1 MVQNRIQ
8 CGIHRFSVETTCP
21 ISVLDFSQLRGSLW
35 QTGLAGKPTKTFYSF
50 GVKKEIIPPP
60 PPVKKLTTLA
70 VKCRFCSTKFSLDDC
85 SLINI
90 KLPCTPFTTATIFAG
105 FALRASRTRTKKAL
119 CSNKV
124 ANNTLYWNKEPSD
137 AGANRLRITYLFSE
151 LPAEPS
157 CWQASTTRAAMP
169 SSALAPHTRGSY
181 AFLLPTSPSTLS
193 TPS

>member
-50 GVKKEIIPPP
+50 GAKKEIIP

-70 VKCRFCSTKFSLDDC
+70 VKCRFCLTKFSLDDC
-85 SLINI
+85 SLINL

-105 FALRASRTRTKKAL
+105 FARQTSHTHTKKAL
-119 CSNKV
+119 YSNKA
-124 ANNTLYWNKEPSD
+124 ANNTLYWNKEP
-137 AGANRLRITYLFSE
+137 
-151 LPAEPS
+151 
-157 CWQASTTRAAMP
+157 
-169 SSALAPHTRGSY
+169 
-181 AFLLPTSPSTLS
+181 FLCPEEGGHIGRVYPLIW
-193 TPS
+193 

>member
-1 MVQNRIQ
+1 MNAIRTPYSQRNGNLGSAVVTAMDASVWFATPRYAS
-8 CGIHRFSVETTCP
+8 CGTVEACSPEGCDAVPGFTASC
-21 ISVLDFSQLRGSLW
+21 
-35 QTGLAGKPTKTFYSF
+35 GL
-50 GVKKEIIPPP
+50 
-60 PPVKKLTTLA
+60 
-70 VKCRFCSTKFSLDDC
+70 CSTKFSLDDC
-85 SLINI
+85 SLINL

-105 FALRASRTRTKKAL
+105 FARRASRTHTKKAL
-119 CSNKV
+119 CSNKA
-124 ANNTLYWNKEPSD
+124 ANNTLYWDKEPSD

>member
-1 MVQNRIQ
+1 MNAIRTPYSQRNGNLGSAVVTAMGASVWFAAPRYASCPGTVEACSSEDCDAAQGFTAS
-8 CGIHRFSVETTCP
+8 CG
-21 ISVLDFSQLRGSLW
+21 
-35 QTGLAGKPTKTFYSF
+35 
-50 GVKKEIIPPP
+50 
-60 PPVKKLTTLA
+60 
-70 VKCRFCSTKFSLDDC
+70 FCSAEFFLDDC

-119 CSNKV
+119 YSNKA
-124 ANNTLYWNKEPSD
+124 ANNTLYWNKEPFY
-137 AGANRLRITYLFSE
+137 AGANRLSITYLFSE

>member
-1 MVQNRIQ
+1 MANWS
-8 CGIHRFSVETTCP
+8 CWKTDEN
-21 ISVLDFSQLRGSLW
+21 VLQFWGPRRKSS
-35 QTGLAGKPTKTFYSF
+35 
-50 GVKKEIIPPP
+50 PP

-90 KLPCTPFTTATIFAG
+90 KLSCTPFTTATIFAG
-105 FALRASRTRTKKAL
+105 FARQTSHPHAKKAL
-119 CSNKV
+119 YSNKV
-124 ANNTLYWNKEPSD
+124 ANNTLYWNKEPFY
-137 AGANRLRITYLFSE
+137 AGASRLRITYLFSE

-157 CWQASTTRAAMP
+157 CWHASTTRAAMP